1 LCDCDCYYKCK
12 SDRRFSFFQFQ
23 FQQKNV
29 VVRLNYA
36 ISVAQGDQRKVDG
49 LLRSLDLKRFED
61 GEEVANLSYIVR
73 YRKLQKLVEQL
84 RKLKVPLGD
93 RRISFAAIVKQNER
107 CRSNF
112 AKLRKM

>member
-1 LCDCDCYYKCK
+1 VIDGSL
-12 SDRRFSFFQFQ
+12 FFQFQ

-61 GEEVANLSYIVR
+61 GEEVANLS
-73 YRKLQKLVEQL
+73 
-84 RKLKVPLGD
+84 
-93 RRISFAAIVKQNER
+93 
-107 CRSNF
+107 
-112 AKLRKM
+112 

>member
-1 LCDCDCYYKCK
+1 MIDGSL
-12 SDRRFSFFQFQ
+12 FFQFQ

-61 GEEVANLSYIVR
+61 GEEVANLS
-73 YRKLQKLVEQL
+73 
-84 RKLKVPLGD
+84 
-93 RRISFAAIVKQNER
+93 
-107 CRSNF
+107 
-112 AKLRKM
+112 